1 MILASELDEA
11 LRAAG
16 IPIIG
21 VAIGNGDR
29 SKWRVDFAANATQAQ
44 KDAAAAL
51 VAAFVEP
58 TDATRLDKQAQVDT
72 NRKELQAV
80 ALALWECIPAPTM
93 TKVQLRN
100 RIVALYKT
108 L

>member
-21 VAIGNGDR
+21 VALVNGDR
-29 SKWRVDFAANATQAQ
+29 SKWRVDCDASATQAQ
-44 KDAAAAL
+44 KAAAATL
-51 VAAFVEP
+51 IAAFVEP
-58 TDATRLDKQAQVDT
+58 TDATRLDQQAQRDT
-72 NRKELQAV
+72 SDKKLQAV
-80 ALALWECIPAPTM
+80 AMALWECIPTPTM
-93 TKVQLRN
+93 TKLQLRN
-100 RIVALYKT
+100 RIVAIYKT